1 MKVKLIDYTQDAL
14 TLLLY
19 TKNTR
24 LKSELTIDQ
33 INDWQESKRLEHLA
47 YMRDTIKSSW
57 EFVNY
62 TFEITGVTR
71 AFTHQLVRTR
81 NGRYAQESMRTVDVR
96 NAEVTHTDPMSNE
109 HWRLWRPAVHNTMV
123 TYGKL
128 IEAGMPPQDAR
139 GILPTNVC
147 TSIIA
152 QFSLR
157 TLHEMASVRLCTRTQ
172 GEYQDVFRAMKAAVV
187 EVHPWADDFIQVA
200 CVNTGVCVFPRYTEC
215 PIQEWTFTKDA
226 YQPTMMKKIKKV
238 WEETRHE
245 AVPVAKDGVTMD
257 APDKFDDGTIENFK
271 KGLPG

>member
-1 MKVKLIDYTQDAL
+1 MKVTLIDHTREPLAL
-14 TLLLY
+14 LIY

-24 LKSELTIDQ
+24 LQGGSSLRDIQLWPMDK
-33 INDWQESKRLEHLA
+33 KLEHLA

-81 NGRYAQESMRTVDVR
+81 NGRYAQESMRTVDVSEAEIKKPDYIIAKEKEAAALPG
-96 NAEVTHTDPMSNE
+96 NASF
-109 HWRLWRPAVHNTMV
+109 W
-123 TYGKL
+123 
-128 IEAGMPPQDAR
+128 AGRTWDDFASDAMGNYRWLLDADIPPQDAR

-187 EVHPWADDFIQVA
+187 EVHPWAEDFIQVA
-200 CVNTGVCVFPRYTEC
+200 CVNTGVCIFPRYKKC
-215 PIQEWTFTKDA
+215 PIQKYTYTGNDAKDKAVIACVKDA
-226 YQPTMMKKIKKV
+226 F
-238 WEETRHE
+238 ESERHE
-245 AVPVAKDGVTMD
+245 AIPTAKDGRTM
-257 APDKFDDGTIENFK
+257 
-271 KGLPG
+271 

>member
-1 MKVKLIDYTQDAL
+1 MKVKLIDYQEKAL
-14 TLLLY
+14 SLLLY

-24 LKSELTIDQ
+24 LQGGATLRDIRNWAHEK
-33 INDWQESKRLEHLA
+33 KLEHLA

-62 TFEITGVTR
+62 TFEISGVTR

-81 NGRYAQESMRTVDVR
+81 NGRYAQESMRTVDVSG
-96 NAEVTHTDPMSNE
+96 AEVKRPESDTNGEFALCAKNAMADYKGLINNGMS
-109 HWRLWRPAVHNTMV
+109 
-123 TYGKL
+123 
-128 IEAGMPPQDAR
+128 PQNAR

-157 TLHEMASVRLCTRTQ
+157 TLHEMGSVRLCTRTQ

-215 PIQEWTFTKDA
+215 PIQKFTCSGHPEKHNAVKARIKEEWA
-226 YQPTMMKKIKKV
+226 SI
-238 WEETRHE
+238 RHE
-245 AVPVAKDGVTMD
+245 ATPVAKGGRTM
-257 APDKFDDGTIENFK
+257 
-271 KGLPG
+271 

>member
-1 MKVKLIDYTQDAL
+1 MKVELIDFTRQAL
-14 TLLLY
+14 ELLLY

-24 LKSELTIDQ
+24 LQGGQSIKDIYYWSPE
-33 INDWQESKRLEHLA
+33 KKLEHLA

-96 NAEVTHTDPMSNE
+96 DAEVKVPYRE
-109 HWRLWRPAVHNTMV
+109 
-123 TYGKL
+123 TYDDDIAIENQLKFEEAGHHAL
-128 IEAGMPPQDAR
+128 IEYKELIDAGMPPQDAR

-157 TLHEMASVRLCTRTQ
+157 TLHEMATVRLCTRTQ

-187 EVHPWADDFIQVA
+187 EVHLWADDFIQVA
-200 CVNTGVCVFPRYTEC
+200 CVNTGVCIFPRYTEC
-215 PIQEWTFTKDA
+215 PIQKYTLGAQVTYKERLVDIKQEW
-226 YQPTMMKKIKKV
+226 
-238 WEETRHE
+238 ESLRHE
-245 AVPVAKDGVTMD
+245 ATPVAKDGRTM
-257 APDKFDDGTIENFK
+257 
-271 KGLPG
+271 

>member
-1 MKVKLIDYTQDAL
+1 MKVELIDFNEHCAL
-14 TLLLY
+14 ALLLY

-24 LKSELTIDQ
+24 LQGGQTLDEIRSWPYKKQ
-33 INDWQESKRLEHLA
+33 LEHLA

-57 EFVNY
+57 EFINY
-62 TFEITGVTR
+62 TFEISGVTR

-96 NAEVTHTDPMSNE
+96 DAEV
-109 HWRLWRPAVHNTMV
+109 RPPNLQDQDEADIWNKAVNVAMTGYMAMV
-123 TYGKL
+123 EG
-128 IEAGMPPQDAR
+128 GMPPQDAR

-157 TLHEMASVRLCTRTQ
+157 TLHEMGSVRLCTRTQ

-215 PIQEWTFTKDA
+215 PIQKWTHNYVGKAHTLVRQNVKA
-226 YQPTMMKKIKKV
+226 A
-238 WEETRHE
+238 WESERHE
-245 AVPVAKDGVTMD
+245 ATPVAKDGRTM
-257 APDKFDDGTIENFK
+257 
-271 KGLPG
+271 

>member
-1 MKVKLIDYTQDAL
+1 MKVKLINYTMNSL
-14 TLLLY
+14 ELLLY

-24 LKSELTIDQ
+24 LQGGQSLEEIGMWLELK
-33 INDWQESKRLEHLA
+33 KREHLA

-62 TFEITGVTR
+62 TFEISGVTR

-81 NGRYAQESMRTVDVR
+81 NGRYAQESMRTVDVSGADVKSPDNLNELQQILWDA
-96 NAEVTHTDPMSNE
+96 NADRAMFQYQDLLST
-109 HWRLWRPAVHNTMV
+109 
-123 TYGKL
+123 
-128 IEAGMPPQDAR
+128 GMAPQDAR

-215 PIQEWTFTKDA
+215 PIQEWTLNAERVIHNYADVKATVKE
-226 YQPTMMKKIKKV
+226 K

-245 AVPVAKDGVTMD
+245 AVPTAKDGRTM
-257 APDKFDDGTIENFK
+257 
-271 KGLPG
+271 

>member
-1 MKVKLIDYTQDAL
+1 MKVELIDHTQDAL

-24 LKSELTIDQ
+24 LQGKKTFEDIQCMLESE
-33 INDWQESKRLEHLA
+33 RMEHLA

-81 NGRYAQESMRTVDVR
+81 NGRYAQESMRTVDASQAKVKTPYGLGHP
-96 NAEVTHTDPMSNE
+96 AEELFDSYAE
-109 HWRLWRPAVHNTMV
+109 EAMV
-123 TYGKL
+123 NYQNL
-128 IEAGMPPQDAR
+128 IFNGMPPQDAR

-172 GEYQDVFRAMKAAVV
+172 GEYQDVFREMKAAVV

-200 CVNTGVCVFPRYTEC
+200 CVNTGVCIFPRYTEC
-215 PIQEWTFTKDA
+215 PIQQYTHNNIALHNHNYTKA
-226 YQPTMMKKIKKV
+226 NVKAV
-238 WEETRHE
+238 WEDCRHE
-245 AVPVAKDGVTMD
+245 ATPVAKEGMTMGE
-257 APDKFDDGTIENFK
+257 ADKSYVNQ
-271 KGLPG
+271 

>member
-1 MKVKLIDYTQDAL
+1 MNVNLLDHTDRAL
-14 TLLLY
+14 ELLLY

-24 LKSELTIDQ
+24 LQGGQTLYDI
-33 INDWQESKRLEHLA
+33 WQWPEEKKLEHLA

-62 TFEITGVTR
+62 TFEISGVTR

-81 NGRYAQESMRTVDVR
+81 NGRYAQESMRTVDVSE
-96 NAEVTHTDPMSNE
+96 AEVKIPDGSYEGREYFGEVSDAIMDD
-109 HWRLWRPAVHNTMV
+109 
-123 TYGKL
+123 YKYL
-128 IEAGMPPQDAR
+128 IEQGMPPQDAR

-157 TLHEMASVRLCTRTQ
+157 TLHEMAGVRLCTRTQ

-200 CVNTGVCVFPRYTEC
+200 CVNTGVCVFPRYKEC
-215 PIQEWTFTKDA
+215 PIQQYTYTDHEAKHDGVRA
-226 YQPTMMKKIKKV
+226 KIKQR
-238 WEETRHE
+238 WEENRHE
-245 AVPVAKDGVTMD
+245 AVPVAKDGVTM
-257 APDKFDDGTIENFK
+257 
-271 KGLPG
+271 

>member
-1 MKVKLIDYTQDAL
+1 MKVTLLDTTRASL
-14 TLLLY
+14 ALLLY

-24 LKSELTIDQ
+24 LQGGQTLEDIVQWPEEK
-33 INDWQESKRLEHLA
+33 KLEHLA

-62 TFEITGVTR
+62 TFEISGVTR

-81 NGRYAQESMRTVDVR
+81 NGRYAQESMRTVDVSEAR
-96 NAEVTHTDPMSNE
+96 VKVPKGDPDLQTGFDMYAGLAMSNY
-109 HWRLWRPAVHNTMV
+109 RD
-123 TYGKL
+123 L
-128 IEAGMPPQDAR
+128 IEQGMPPQDAR

-157 TLHEMASVRLCTRTQ
+157 TLHEMAAVRLCTRTQ

-200 CVNTGVCVFPRYTEC
+200 CANTGVCAFPRYTEC
-215 PIQEWTFTKDA
+215 PIQLQTYNASKNSHEMVKQDVKDA
-226 YQPTMMKKIKKV
+226 
-238 WEETRHE
+238 WERERHE
-245 AVPVAKDGVTMD
+245 AVPVAKGGVTM
-257 APDKFDDGTIENFK
+257 
-271 KGLPG
+271 

>member
-1 MKVKLIDYTQDAL
+1 MKVELIARDWDAL

-24 LKSELTIDQ
+24 LQAGQTFQDIQQWPEEK
-33 INDWQESKRLEHLA
+33 KLEHLA

-96 NAEVTHTDPMSNE
+96 AAEVH
-109 HWRLWRPAVHNTMV
+109 RPNFDSIIHDNNWDIMADDAMQNYEQLVDSGV
-123 TYGKL
+123 
-128 IEAGMPPQDAR
+128 APQDAR

-157 TLHEMASVRLCTRTQ
+157 TLHEMGAVRLCTRTQ
-172 GEYQDVFRAMKAAVV
+172 GEYQDVFRAMKKAVV
-187 EVHPWADDFIQVA
+187 EVHPWAEDFIQVA

-215 PIQEWTFTKDA
+215 PIQEWTLNGQRVTDSYDETKSV
-226 YQPTMMKKIKKV
+226 IKKK
-238 WEETRHE
+238 WGETRHE
-245 AVPVAKDGVTMD
+245 AVPVAKDGRTM
-257 APDKFDDGTIENFK
+257 
-271 KGLPG
+271 

>member
-1 MKVKLIDYTQDAL
+1 MKVELIDHPLFAL
-14 TLLLY
+14 ELLLY

-24 LKSELTIDQ
+24 LQGGQTLQDIIHWPMEK
-33 INDWQESKRLEHLA
+33 KLEHLA

-62 TFEITGVTR
+62 TFEISGVTR

-81 NGRYAQESMRTVDVR
+81 NGRYAQESMRTVDVSG
-96 NAEVTHTDPMSNE
+96 AEVKAPDFAEFNPGQEFMTLKWNRMADDAMMHYKE
-109 HWRLWRPAVHNTMV
+109 
-123 TYGKL
+123 L
-128 IEAGMPPQDAR
+128 IEDDVAPQDAR

-157 TLHEMASVRLCTRTQ
+157 TLHEMAQVRLCTRTQ
-172 GEYQDVFRAMKAAVV
+172 GEYQNVFREMKAAVV

-215 PIQEWTFTKDA
+215 PIQEETYNARSTYEFRKR
-226 YQPTMMKKIKKV
+226 KV
-238 WEETRHE
+238 KEAFDNIRHE
-245 AVPVAKDGVTMD
+245 AVPVVKDGRTM
-257 APDKFDDGTIENFK
+257 
-271 KGLPG
+271 

>member
-1 MKVKLIDYTQDAL
+1 MKVELIDHTRDAL
-14 TLLLY
+14 ELLLY

-24 LKSELTIDQ
+24 LQGGSTMID
-33 INDWQESKRLEHLA
+33 IWRWPEEKKLEHLA

-96 NAEVTHTDPMSNE
+96 DAEIKQPNLEPPLDRSFRDMSDV
-109 HWRLWRPAVHNTMV
+109 AMVH
-123 TYGKL
+123 YQSL
-128 IEAGMPPQDAR
+128 IDRGVPPQDAR

-172 GEYQDVFRAMKAAVV
+172 GEYQDVFREMKRVVV
-187 EVHPWADDFIQVA
+187 EVHPWADDFINVA
-200 CVNTGVCVFPRYTEC
+200 CVNTGVCIFPRYTEC
-215 PIQEWTFTKDA
+215 PIQQYTHNRQMGMHNEVKENV
-226 YQPTMMKKIKKV
+226 KSK
-238 WEETRHE
+238 WEGLRHE
-245 AVPVAKDGVTMD
+245 ASPVAKDGRTM
-257 APDKFDDGTIENFK
+257 
-271 KGLPG
+271 

>member
-1 MKVKLIDYTQDAL
+1 MKVELIDFNRAAL
-14 TLLLY
+14 DLLLY

-24 LKSELTIDQ
+24 LQ
-33 INDWQESKRLEHLA
+33 GGASKHDIAIWPHEKKLEHLA

-62 TFEITGVTR
+62 TFEILGVTR

-81 NGRYAQESMRTVDVR
+81 NGRYAQESMRTVDVSE
-96 NAEVTHTDPMSNE
+96 AEVKIPYGLGHPAEQTFE
-109 HWRLWRPAVHNTMV
+109 HMADTAMHN
-123 TYGKL
+123 YQHL

-157 TLHEMASVRLCTRTQ
+157 TLHEMATVRLCTRTQ

-187 EVHPWADDFIQVA
+187 EVHPWAEDFIQVG
-200 CVNTGVCVFPRYTEC
+200 CVNTGVCIFPRYTEC
-215 PIQEWTFTKDA
+215 PIQKFTH
-226 YQPTMMKKIKKV
+226 TGMNIHESIKINVKNA

-245 AVPVAKDGVTMD
+245 AVPVAKDGRTM
-257 APDKFDDGTIENFK
+257 
-271 KGLPG
+271 